1 MDICVIL
8 QHECKSSL
16 GTERIPKLLK
26 QYAVPAIIAMTAS
39 SLYNMVD
46 AIFIGHGV
54 GPYAISGLALT
65 FPFMNLA
72 AAFGTLVGVGASTMA
87 SMLLGQKNY
96 DIARKVLG
104 NVVVLNFIIGL
115 LFTIVALVFLNP
127 ILYFFGASENTIS
140 YAREYMEIILAGN
153 VITHIYFGLNSLLR
167 SAGHP
172 KKAMAATIMTVLLN
186 AVLDPLFIFTFD
198 MGIRGAAVAT
208 ILAQIVALIL
218 VVVWFC
224 DKRELIHFERGI
236 FRLEKRIV
244 KDSIVIGLAPFLMNF
259 VACFV
264 VILINM
270 RLKTYGGDLAI
281 GAYGIVNRI
290 SFVFIMI
297 VSGLTQG
304 MQPIAGYNYG
314 ARQMSRVYEVLKKT
328 LLYATVVLTIGFLIG
343 ELCPGLVVAIFTD
356 DPELVEKSIKGMR
369 LVVGMFPLVSLS
381 MVIGNFFQSIGKPK
395 QAIFLSL
402 SRQLIFLIP
411 SLWLLPLFFDIAG
424 VWVSFMVSDF
434 LASVVAVILLLN
446 FIRKN
451 KPHEQL
457 QS

>member
-1 MDICVIL
+1 M
-8 QHECKSSL
+8 

-115 LFTIVALVFLNP
+115 LFTIVALVFLDP

-140 YAREYMEIILAGN
+140 YAREYMQIILAGN
-153 VITHIYFGLNSLLR
+153 VITHVYFGLNSLLR

-186 AVLDPLFIFTFD
+186 AILDPLFIFTFD

-208 ILAQIVALIL
+208 ILAQVVALVL

-236 FRLEKRIV
+236 FRLERRIV

-264 VILINM
+264 VIIINM

-328 LLYATVVLTIGFLIG
+328 LLYATVVLTAGFLIG
-343 ELCPGLVVAIFTD
+343 ELSPGLVVAIFTD
-356 DPELVEKSIKGMR
+356 DPELMEKSIKGMR

-381 MVIGNFFQSIGKPK
+381 MVIGNFFQSIGQPK

-402 SRQLIFLIP
+402 SRQVVFLIP
-411 SLWLLPLFFDIAG
+411 SLWILPMFFDIAG

-434 LASVVAVILLLN
+434 LASAVAIILLLN
-446 FIRKN
+446 FIKKN
-451 KPHEQL
+451 RPHEQL

>member
-1 MDICVIL
+1 M
-8 QHECKSSL
+8 

-115 LFTIVALVFLNP
+115 LFTIVALVFLDP

-172 KKAMAATIMTVLLN
+172 KKAMTATIMTVLLN

-208 ILAQIVALIL
+208 ILAQIVALVL

-236 FRLEKRIV
+236 FRLERRIV

-264 VILINM
+264 VIIINM

-328 LLYATVVLTIGFLIG
+328 LLYATVVLTAGFLIG

-356 DPELVEKSIKGMR
+356 DPELMEKSIKGMR

-381 MVIGNFFQSIGKPK
+381 MVIGNFFQSIGQPK

-402 SRQLIFLIP
+402 SRQVVFLIP
-411 SLWLLPLFFDIAG
+411 SLWILPMFFDIAG

-434 LASVVAVILLLN
+434 LSSAVAIILLLN
-446 FIRKN
+446 FIKKN
-451 KPHEQL
+451 RPHEQL

>member
-1 MDICVIL
+1 M
-8 QHECKSSL
+8 

-115 LFTIVALVFLNP
+115 LFTIVALVFLEP

>member
-1 MDICVIL
+1 MNARVPT
-8 QHECKSSL
+8 EL

-186 AVLDPLFIFTFD
+186 AVLDPLFIFTFG

>member
-1 MDICVIL
+1 MNARVPT
-8 QHECKSSL
+8 EL
-16 GTERIPKLLK
+16 GTEKISVLLR

-104 NVVVLNFIIGL
+104 NVVVLNFIIGMA
-115 LFTIVALVFLNP
+115 FTVVALVFLDP
-127 ILYFFGASENTIS
+127 ILYFFGASDQTIS
-140 YAREYMEIILAGN
+140 YARDYMQIILAGN
-153 VITHIYFGLNSLLR
+153 VITHIYLGLNSLMR

-172 KKAMAATIMTVLLN
+172 KRAMSATIMTVLLN
-186 AVLDPLFIFTFD
+186 AALDPLFIFTFD

-208 ILAQIVALIL
+208 ILAQVVALIL
-218 VVVWFC
+218 TVVWFC
-224 DKRELIHFERGI
+224 DKRELIHFEKGI
-236 FRLEKRIV
+236 FRLDRRIV
-244 KDSIVIGLAPFLMNF
+244 KDSIIIGLAPFLMNF

-264 VILINM
+264 VIIINM

-290 SFVFIMI
+290 VFVFIMI

-304 MQPIAGYNYG
+304 MQPIAGYNFG
-314 ARQMSRVYEVLKKT
+314 AKQMPRVYEVLKKT
-328 LLYATVVLTIGFLIG
+328 MIYSTVVLTTGFLIC
-343 ELCPGLVVAIFTD
+343 EICPRLVISIFTD
-356 DPELVEKSIKGMR
+356 DRELTDIAVHGMR
-369 LVVGMFPLVSLS
+369 LVVAMFPLVASS
-381 MVIGNFFQSIGKPK
+381 MVIGNFFQSIGKPR

-411 SLWLLPLFFDIAG
+411 CLWLLPLFFGIAG
-424 VWVSFMVSDF
+424 VWSSFIVADA
-434 LASVVAVILLLN
+434 LASVVSMILLIN
-446 FIRKN
+446 FIRHN
-451 KPHEQL
+451 RNHE
-457 QS
+457 

>member
-1 MDICVIL
+1 M
-8 QHECKSSL
+8 

-115 LFTIVALVFLNP
+115 LFTIVALVFLDP

-140 YAREYMEIILAGN
+140 YAREYMQIILAGN
-153 VITHIYFGLNSLLR
+153 VITHVYFGLNSLLR

-186 AVLDPLFIFTFD
+186 AILDPLFIFTFD

-208 ILAQIVALIL
+208 ILAQVVALVL

-236 FRLEKRIV
+236 FRLERRIV

-264 VILINM
+264 VIIINM

-297 VSGLTQG
+297 VLGLTQG

-328 LLYATVVLTIGFLIG
+328 LLYATVVLTAGFLIG

-356 DPELVEKSIKGMR
+356 DPELMEKSIMGMR

-381 MVIGNFFQSIGKPK
+381 MVIGNFFQSIGQPK

-402 SRQLIFLIP
+402 SRQVVFLIP
-411 SLWLLPLFFDIAG
+411 SLWILPMFFDIAG

-434 LASVVAVILLLN
+434 LASAVAIILLLN
-446 FIRKN
+446 FIKKN
-451 KPHEQL
+451 RPHEQL

>member
-1 MDICVIL
+1 ML
-8 QHECKSSL
+8 
-16 GTERIPKLLK
+16 R

-104 NVVVLNFIIGL
+104 NVVVLNFIIGMA
-115 LFTIVALVFLNP
+115 FTVVALVFLDP
-127 ILYFFGASENTIS
+127 ILYFFGASDQTIS
-140 YAREYMEIILAGN
+140 YARDYMQIILAGN
-153 VITHIYFGLNSLLR
+153 VITHIYLGLNSLMR

-172 KKAMAATIMTVLLN
+172 KRAMSATIMTVLLN
-186 AVLDPLFIFTFD
+186 AALDPLFIFTFD

-208 ILAQIVALIL
+208 ILAQVVALIL
-218 VVVWFC
+218 TVVWFC
-224 DKRELIHFERGI
+224 DKRELIHFEKGI
-236 FRLEKRIV
+236 FRLDRRIV
-244 KDSIVIGLAPFLMNF
+244 KDSIIIGLAPFLMNF

-264 VILINM
+264 VIIINM

-290 SFVFIMI
+290 VFVFIMI

-304 MQPIAGYNYG
+304 MQPIAGYNFG
-314 ARQMSRVYEVLKKT
+314 AKQMPRVYEVLKKT
-328 LLYATVVLTIGFLIG
+328 MIYSTVVLTTGFLIC
-343 ELCPGLVVAIFTD
+343 EICPRLVISIFTD
-356 DPELVEKSIKGMR
+356 DRELTDIAVHGMR
-369 LVVGMFPLVSLS
+369 LVVAMFPLVASS
-381 MVIGNFFQSIGKPK
+381 MVIGNFFQSIGKPR

-411 SLWLLPLFFDIAG
+411 CLWLLPLFFGIAG
-424 VWVSFMVSDF
+424 VWSSFIVADA
-434 LASVVAVILLLN
+434 LASVVSMILLIN
-446 FIRKN
+446 FIRHN
-451 KPHEQL
+451 RNHE
-457 QS
+457 

>member
-1 MDICVIL
+1 MNARVPT
-8 QHECKSSL
+8 EL
-16 GTERIPKLLK
+16 GTENVSRLLK

-104 NVVVLNFIIGL
+104 NVVLLNFIIGMA
-115 LFTIVALVFLNP
+115 FTVFSLIFLDP
-127 ILYFFGASENTIS
+127 LLYFFGASDNTIS
-140 YAREYMEIILAGN
+140 YARDYMVIILSGN
-153 VITHIYFGLNSLLR
+153 VITHIYLGLNSLLR
-167 SAGHP
+167 SVGHP
-172 KKAMAATIMTVLLN
+172 QKAMAATILTVVLN
-186 AVLDPLFIFTFD
+186 AILDPLFIFVFK

-208 ILAQIVALIL
+208 ILAQIVALVL

-224 DKRELIHFERGI
+224 DKRELIHFEKGI
-236 FRLEKRIV
+236 FRLDRRIV
-244 KDSIVIGLAPFLMNF
+244 KDSIIIGMAPFLMNF

-264 VILINM
+264 VIIINM

-290 SFVFIMI
+290 VFVFIMV

-314 ARQMSRVYEVLKKT
+314 AKQMSRVYEVLKKT
-328 LLYATVVLTIGFLIG
+328 LIYSTVVMTVGFLIC
-343 ELCPGLVVAIFTD
+343 EIFPRTVISIFTD
-356 DPELVEKSIKGMR
+356 DEELTAKAVHGMR
-369 LVVGMFPLVSLS
+369 LVVAMFPLVSTS

-402 SRQLIFLIP
+402 SRQMIFLIP
-411 SLWLLPLFFDIAG
+411 CLWILPMFFDIAG
-424 VWVSFMVSDF
+424 VWGSFIVSDSM
-434 LASVVAVILLLN
+434 ASIVSIVLLLN

-451 KPHEQL
+451 RHHE
-457 QS
+457 

>member
-1 MDICVIL
+1 MNARVPT
-8 QHECKSSL
+8 EL

-264 VILINM
+264 VIIINM

-328 LLYATVVLTIGFLIG
+328 LLYATVVLTVGFLIG

-402 SRQLIFLIP
+402 SRQVVFLIP
-411 SLWLLPLFFDIAG
+411 SLWILPMFFDIAG

>member
-1 MDICVIL
+1 MNARVPT
-8 QHECKSSL
+8 EL

-115 LFTIVALVFLNP
+115 LFTIVALVFLDP

-140 YAREYMEIILAGN
+140 YARESMQIILAGN
-153 VITHIYFGLNSLLR
+153 VITHVYFGLNSLLR

-186 AVLDPLFIFTFD
+186 AILDPLFIFTFD

-208 ILAQIVALIL
+208 ILAQVVALVL

-236 FRLEKRIV
+236 FRLERRIV

-264 VILINM
+264 VIIINM

-328 LLYATVVLTIGFLIG
+328 LLYATVVLTAGFLIG

-356 DPELVEKSIKGMR
+356 DPELMEKSIKGMR

-381 MVIGNFFQSIGKPK
+381 MVIGNFFQSIGQPK

-402 SRQLIFLIP
+402 SRQVVFLIP
-411 SLWLLPLFFDIAG
+411 SLWILPMFFDIAG

-434 LASVVAVILLLN
+434 LASAVAIILLLN
-446 FIRKN
+446 FIKKN
-451 KPHEQL
+451 RPHEQL

>member
-1 MDICVIL
+1 MNARVPT
-8 QHECKSSL
+8 EL
-16 GTERIPKLLK
+16 GTEKISVLLR

-104 NVVVLNFIIGL
+104 NVVVLNFIIGMA
-115 LFTIVALVFLNP
+115 FTVVALVFLDP
-127 ILYFFGASENTIS
+127 ILYFFGASDQTIS
-140 YAREYMEIILAGN
+140 YARDYMQIILAGN
-153 VITHIYFGLNSLLR
+153 VITHIYLGLNSLMR

-172 KKAMAATIMTVLLN
+172 KRAMSATIMTVLLN
-186 AVLDPLFIFTFD
+186 AALDPLFIFTFD

-208 ILAQIVALIL
+208 ILAQVVALIL
-218 VVVWFC
+218 TVVWFC
-224 DKRELIHFERGI
+224 DKRELIHFEKGI
-236 FRLEKRIV
+236 FRLDRRIV
-244 KDSIVIGLAPFLMNF
+244 KDSIIIGLAPFLMNF

-264 VILINM
+264 VIIINM

-290 SFVFIMI
+290 VFVFIMI

-304 MQPIAGYNYG
+304 MQPIAGYNFG
-314 ARQMSRVYEVLKKT
+314 AKQMPRVYEVLKKT
-328 LLYATVVLTIGFLIG
+328 MIYSTVVLTTGFLIC
-343 ELCPGLVVAIFTD
+343 EICPRLVISIFTD
-356 DPELVEKSIKGMR
+356 DRELTDIAVHGMR
-369 LVVGMFPLVSLS
+369 LVVAMFPLVASS
-381 MVIGNFFQSIGKPK
+381 MVIGNFFQSIGKPR

-411 SLWLLPLFFDIAG
+411 CLWLLPIFFGIAG
-424 VWVSFMVSDF
+424 VWSSFIVADA
-434 LASVVAVILLLN
+434 LASVVSMILLIN
-446 FIRKN
+446 FIRHN
-451 KPHEQL
+451 RNHE
-457 QS
+457 

>member
-1 MDICVIL
+1 M
-8 QHECKSSL
+8 
-16 GTERIPKLLK
+16 GTEWIPKLLK

-115 LFTIVALVFLNP
+115 LFTIVALVFLDP

-140 YAREYMEIILAGN
+140 YAREYMQIILAGN
-153 VITHIYFGLNSLLR
+153 VITHVYFGLNSLLR

-186 AVLDPLFIFTFD
+186 AILDPLFIFTFD

-208 ILAQIVALIL
+208 ILAQVVALVL

-236 FRLEKRIV
+236 FRLERRIV

-264 VILINM
+264 VIIINM

-328 LLYATVVLTIGFLIG
+328 LLYATVVLTAGFLIG

-356 DPELVEKSIKGMR
+356 DPELMEKSIKGMR

-381 MVIGNFFQSIGKPK
+381 MVIGNFFQSIGQPK

-402 SRQLIFLIP
+402 SRQVVFLIP
-411 SLWLLPLFFDIAG
+411 SLWILPMFFDIAG

-434 LASVVAVILLLN
+434 LASAVAIILLLN
-446 FIRKN
+446 FIKKN
-451 KPHEQL
+451 RPHEQL

>member
-1 MDICVIL
+1 MNARVPT
-8 QHECKSSL
+8 EL
-16 GTERIPKLLK
+16 GTEKISVLLR

-104 NVVVLNFIIGL
+104 NVVVLNFIIGMA
-115 LFTIVALVFLNP
+115 FTVVALVFLDP
-127 ILYFFGASENTIS
+127 ILYFFGASDQTIS
-140 YAREYMEIILAGN
+140 YARDYMQIILAGN
-153 VITHIYFGLNSLLR
+153 VITHIYLGLNSLMR

-172 KKAMAATIMTVLLN
+172 KRAMSATIMTVLLN
-186 AVLDPLFIFTFD
+186 AALDPLFIFTFD

-208 ILAQIVALIL
+208 ILAQVVALIL
-218 VVVWFC
+218 TVVWFC
-224 DKRELIHFERGI
+224 DKRELIHFEKGI
-236 FRLEKRIV
+236 FRLDRRIV
-244 KDSIVIGLAPFLMNF
+244 KDSIIIGLAPFLMNF

-264 VILINM
+264 VIIINM

-290 SFVFIMI
+290 VFVFIMI

-304 MQPIAGYNYG
+304 MQPIAGYNFG
-314 ARQMSRVYEVLKKT
+314 AKQMPRVYEVLKKT
-328 LLYATVVLTIGFLIG
+328 MIYSTVVLTTGFLIC
-343 ELCPGLVVAIFTD
+343 EICPRLVISIFTD
-356 DPELVEKSIKGMR
+356 DRELMDIAVHGMR
-369 LVVGMFPLVSLS
+369 LVVAMFPLVASS
-381 MVIGNFFQSIGKPK
+381 MVIGNFFQSIGKPR
-395 QAIFLSL
+395 QEIFLSL

-411 SLWLLPLFFDIAG
+411 CLWLLPFFFGIAG
-424 VWVSFMVSDF
+424 VWSSFIVADA
-434 LASVVAVILLLN
+434 LASVVSMILLIN
-446 FIRKN
+446 FIRHN
-451 KPHEQL
+451 RNHE
-457 QS
+457 

>member
-1 MDICVIL
+1 ML
-8 QHECKSSL
+8 
-16 GTERIPKLLK
+16 R

-104 NVVVLNFIIGL
+104 NVVVLNFIIGMA
-115 LFTIVALVFLNP
+115 FTVVALVFLDP
-127 ILYFFGASENTIS
+127 ILYFFGASDQTIS
-140 YAREYMEIILAGN
+140 YARDYMQIILAGN
-153 VITHIYFGLNSLLR
+153 VITHIYLGLNSLMR

-172 KKAMAATIMTVLLN
+172 KRAMSATIMTVLLN
-186 AVLDPLFIFTFD
+186 AALDPLFIFTFD

-208 ILAQIVALIL
+208 ILAQVVALIL
-218 VVVWFC
+218 TVVWFC
-224 DKRELIHFERGI
+224 DKRELIHFEKGI
-236 FRLEKRIV
+236 FRLDRRIV
-244 KDSIVIGLAPFLMNF
+244 KDSIIIGLAPFLMNF

-264 VILINM
+264 VIIINM

-290 SFVFIMI
+290 VFVFIMI

-304 MQPIAGYNYG
+304 MQPIAGYNFG
-314 ARQMSRVYEVLKKT
+314 AKQMPRVYEVLKKT
-328 LLYATVVLTIGFLIG
+328 MIYSTVVLTTGFLIC
-343 ELCPGLVVAIFTD
+343 EICPRLVISIFTD
-356 DPELVEKSIKGMR
+356 DRELMDIAVHGMR
-369 LVVGMFPLVSLS
+369 LVVAMFPLVASS
-381 MVIGNFFQSIGKPK
+381 MVIGNFFQSIGKPR

-411 SLWLLPLFFDIAG
+411 CLWLLPFFFGIAG
-424 VWVSFMVSDF
+424 VWSSFIVADA
-434 LASVVAVILLLN
+434 LASVVSMILLIN
-446 FIRKN
+446 FIRHN
-451 KPHEQL
+451 RNHE
-457 QS
+457 

>member
-1 MDICVIL
+1 MNARVPT
-8 QHECKSSL
+8 EL
-16 GTERIPKLLK
+16 GTEKISVLLR

-104 NVVVLNFIIGL
+104 NVVVLNFIIGMA
-115 LFTIVALVFLNP
+115 FTVVALVFLDP
-127 ILYFFGASENTIS
+127 ILYFFGASDQTIS
-140 YAREYMEIILAGN
+140 YARDYMQIILAGN
-153 VITHIYFGLNSLLR
+153 VITHIYLGLNSLMR

-172 KKAMAATIMTVLLN
+172 KRAMSATIMTVLLN
-186 AVLDPLFIFTFD
+186 AALDPLFIFTFD

-208 ILAQIVALIL
+208 ILAQVVALIL
-218 VVVWFC
+218 TVVWFC
-224 DKRELIHFERGI
+224 DKRELIHFEKGI
-236 FRLEKRIV
+236 FRLDRRIV
-244 KDSIVIGLAPFLMNF
+244 KDSIIIGLAPFLMNF

-264 VILINM
+264 VIIINM

-290 SFVFIMI
+290 VFVFIMI

-304 MQPIAGYNYG
+304 MQPIAGYNFG
-314 ARQMSRVYEVLKKT
+314 AKQMPRVYEVLKKT
-328 LLYATVVLTIGFLIG
+328 MIYSTVVLTTGFLIC
-343 ELCPGLVVAIFTD
+343 EICPRLVISIFTD
-356 DPELVEKSIKGMR
+356 DRELTDIAVHGMR
-369 LVVGMFPLVSLS
+369 LVVAMFPLVASS
-381 MVIGNFFQSIGKPK
+381 MVIGNFFQSIGKPR

-411 SLWLLPLFFDIAG
+411 CLWLLPIFFGIAG
-424 VWVSFMVSDF
+424 VWSSFIVADA
-434 LASVVAVILLLN
+434 LASIVSMILLIN
-446 FIRKN
+446 FIRHN
-451 KPHEQL
+451 RNHE
-457 QS
+457 

>member
-1 MDICVIL
+1 MNARVPT
-8 QHECKSSL
+8 EL

-115 LFTIVALVFLNP
+115 LFTIVALVFLDP

-140 YAREYMEIILAGN
+140 YAREYMQIILAGN
-153 VITHIYFGLNSLLR
+153 VITHVYFGLNSLLR

-186 AVLDPLFIFTFD
+186 AILDPLFIFTFD

-208 ILAQIVALIL
+208 ILAQVVALVL

-236 FRLEKRIV
+236 FRLERRIV

-264 VILINM
+264 VIIINM

-297 VSGLTQG
+297 VLGLTQG

-328 LLYATVVLTIGFLIG
+328 LLYATVVLTAGFLIG

-356 DPELVEKSIKGMR
+356 DPELMEKSIKGMR

-381 MVIGNFFQSIGKPK
+381 MVIGNFFQSIGQPK

-402 SRQLIFLIP
+402 SRQVVFLIP
-411 SLWLLPLFFDIAG
+411 SLWILPMFFDIAG
-424 VWVSFMVSDF
+424 VWGSFMVSDF
-434 LASVVAVILLLN
+434 LASAVAIILLLN
-446 FIRKN
+446 FIKKN
-451 KPHEQL
+451 RPHEQL

>member
-1 MDICVIL
+1 M
-8 QHECKSSL
+8 

-115 LFTIVALVFLNP
+115 LFTIVALVFLDP

-236 FRLEKRIV
+236 FRLERRIV

-264 VILINM
+264 VIIINM

-328 LLYATVVLTIGFLIG
+328 LLYATVVLTAGFLIG

-356 DPELVEKSIKGMR
+356 DPELMEKSIKGMR

-381 MVIGNFFQSIGKPK
+381 MVIGNFFQSIGQPK

-402 SRQLIFLIP
+402 SRQVVFLIP
-411 SLWLLPLFFDIAG
+411 SLWILPMFFDIAG

-434 LASVVAVILLLN
+434 LASAVAIILLLN
-446 FIRKN
+446 FIKKN
-451 KPHEQL
+451 RPHEQL

>member
-1 MDICVIL
+1 MNARVPT
-8 QHECKSSL
+8 EL

-115 LFTIVALVFLNP
+115 LFTIVALVFLDP

-140 YAREYMEIILAGN
+140 YAREYMHIILAGN
-153 VITHIYFGLNSLLR
+153 VITHVYFGLNSLLR

-186 AVLDPLFIFTFD
+186 AILDPLFIFTFD

-208 ILAQIVALIL
+208 ILAQVVALVL

-236 FRLEKRIV
+236 FRLERRIV

-264 VILINM
+264 VIIINM

-328 LLYATVVLTIGFLIG
+328 LLYATVVLTAGFLIG

-356 DPELVEKSIKGMR
+356 DPELMEKSIKGMR

-381 MVIGNFFQSIGKPK
+381 MVIGNFFQSIGQPK

-402 SRQLIFLIP
+402 SRQVVFLIP
-411 SLWLLPLFFDIAG
+411 SLWILPMFFDIAG

-434 LASVVAVILLLN
+434 LASAVAIILLLN
-446 FIRKN
+446 FIKKN
-451 KPHEQL
+451 RPHEQL